1 MKKLAILT
9 LFISAISF
17 GQFFEQYEPE
27 YQGEE
32 SQQGL
37 SFQPYSSYDYTQ
49 GMDSEN
55 PDPNPGGV
63 DPQVPIDNWLLLLP
77 IAGIA
82 IGVYW
87 LRKKSK
93 LTA

>member
-1 MKKLAILT
+1 MKKLAFLT
-9 LFISAISF
+9 LFISTISF

-32 SQQGL
+32 SQQGR
-37 SFQPYSSYDYTQ
+37 SFQPYSSYEYTQ
-49 GMDSEN
+49 GLNND

-77 IAGIA
+77 MAGIA